1 MILVVDGALL
11 LSVLGGGATGEIR
24 EALDR
29 GQLFTTGS
37 WYYRLARAAHDW
49 TLAGALSSA
58 IDVLT
63 SDGQARVAE
72 ALDALPQQIGL
83 LDMRRLVP
91 IMRRLPGRRLNFLT
105 AEAIAAALALDAA
118 IRVTT
123 DSRLLHD
130 ACQAVAVDVGVV
142 SASSRGCRG
151 ARRRG
156 QSRRQSSSASPP
168 FALPASCS

>member
-1 MILVVDGALL
+1 MILVVDDALL
-11 LSVLGGGATGEIR
+11 LSVLAGGATSEIGD
-24 EALDR
+24 ALER
-29 GQLFTTGS
+29 GDLFTTGS

-49 TLAGALSSA
+49 TFAGALSSA
-58 IDVLT
+58 MDLL
-63 SDGQARVAE
+63 SPERRARVAG

-105 AEAIAAALALDAA
+105 AEAVAAALALDAA

-130 ACQAVAVDVGVV
+130 ACQAVAVDVRVV
-142 SASSRGCRG
+142 SA
-151 ARRRG
+151 
-156 QSRRQSSSASPP
+156 
-168 FALPASCS
+168 